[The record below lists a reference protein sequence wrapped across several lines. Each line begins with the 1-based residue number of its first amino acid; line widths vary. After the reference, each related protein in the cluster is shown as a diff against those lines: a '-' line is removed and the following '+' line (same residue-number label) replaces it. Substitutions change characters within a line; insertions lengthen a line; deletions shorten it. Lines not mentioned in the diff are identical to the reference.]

1 MASGFDILV
10 TNVLGKLGKMDKA
23 TKLTTVRFVRDELAK
38 LDWQDH
44 SLHLETF
51 GFPSPDRDMSIQDCL
66 ILGDESA
73 LQELASYL
81 RGELGVSD
89 PSSKGREPGRLQ
101 VFASHL
107 TKSKIFVADFG
118 QQLKALG
125 IDLFVAHESIVATKH
140 WAIEIEANL
149 RTCHAGIVFLEADSI
164 KSQWCDQEVGWLL
177 GRGVPVPTLKLD
189 GTDPYG
195 PLGQRQAIQ
204 AAGKHASI
212 LVDQVV
218 DVFRSEAALAPYMT
232 ESLTQA
238 IMNSYSWD
246 NTRRVWKFLQHYREL
261 TPDQIQRIEK
271 AIPENGQLQAAAI
284 RDDAG
289 TWTPFPEA
297 FADFKQQQASHAE
310 LSDAPF

>member
-1 MASGFDILV
+1 ME
-10 TNVLGKLGKMDKA
+10 KA
-23 TKLTTVRFVRDELAK
+23 TKLTTVRFVRDELQK
-38 LDWQDH
+38 LEWEDQ

-66 ILGDESA
+66 LAGDESA

-81 RGELGVSD
+81 RGELSVSAAS
-89 PSSKGREPGRLQ
+89 PRGPEPRRLQ

-140 WAIEIEANL
+140 WADEIEANL
-149 RTCHAGIVFLEADSI
+149 RTCHAGIVFVEADSI
-164 KSQWCDQEVGWLL
+164 QSQWCDQEVGWLL
-177 GRGVPVPTLKLD
+177 GRGVPLPTLKLD

-204 AAGKHASI
+204 AAGKYALV

-218 DVFRSEAALAPYMT
+218 DVFRAEAALAPYMT

-238 IMNSYSWD
+238 LMNSYSWD
-246 NTRRVWKFLQHYREL
+246 NTRRVWKFLQYYREL
-261 TPDQIQRIEK
+261 TSDQIQRIEK
-271 AIPENGQLQAAAI
+271 TIPENGQLQAAAI

-297 FADFKQQQASHAE
+297 FAEFKKQQASYVE
-310 LSDAPF
+310 LSDVPF